1 MNLRR
6 LIAISRKEVFQ
17 VLRDSRSL
25 LIVLLMP
32 LMLMTMLGYGVN
44 LDTKHIKVFAL
55 DQEGSQASQDL
66 LKRFQSSDYF
76 DLAATV
82 TDYRALGAALDDGRC
97 QLAIVIPYDF
107 SARLHDGRPV
117 NIQALVDGSDNNT
130 AELAIGYAQ
139 GVLASYGAVVQAEY
153 LRKSNAPSVNP
164 ALSVEARTWF
174 NEDLESKNFIVPG
187 VAAIVMAVVGVLLTS
202 LTVAREWERGTM
214 EQLISTPVTS
224 LEIIIG
230 KLLPYFALGMFDT
243 AVCAAI
249 AVFWFQVPFRGSLIA
264 LQRRIGNLPDRDS
277 RAWILDLRRH
287 EESTG
292 REPDWFGDGLPA
304 VVPAVGIHVSN
315 RPDAGR
321 RAAYH
326 LPDRRALLHRNTQER
341 ISARHRPRLS
351 RRAFDCARH
360 LCVGNGVAGDA
371 IIPQVAGM
379 RKPP

>member
-6 LIAISRKEVFQ
+6 LLAISRKEVFQ

-25 LIVLLMP
+25 LTVLLMP
-32 LMLMTMLGYGVN
+32 LMLMSTLGYGVN
-44 LDTKHIKVFAL
+44 LDTKHIRVFAY
-55 DQEGSQASQDL
+55 DREGSQASQDL

-76 DLAATV
+76 DLVATV

-117 NIQALVDGSDNNT
+117 YIQALVDGSDNNT

-164 ALSVEARTWF
+164 VLSVDARTWF

-214 EQLISTPVTS
+214 EQLISTPVTA

-230 KLLPYFALGMFDT
+230 KLLPYFALGLFDT
-243 AVCAAI
+243 AICAAI
-249 AVFWFQVPFRGSLIA
+249 AVWWFQVPFRGSVVALAIGSGIYLVAILGLGFWISVATKNQLAASQIGLVTAFLPSFLLSGFTFPINQMPIGVQPFTYLIAARYYIVILKSVFLRGTGLSFLTGPLIA
-264 LQRRIGNLPDRDS
+264 L
-277 RAWILDLRRH
+277 
-287 EESTG
+287 
-292 REPDWFGDGLPA
+292 
-304 VVPAVGIHVSN
+304 VVYASVMVFLAKRSFHKSL
-315 RPDAGR
+315 A
-321 RAAYH
+321 
-326 LPDRRALLHRNTQER
+326 
-341 ISARHRPRLS
+341 
-351 RRAFDCARH
+351 
-360 LCVGNGVAGDA
+360 
-371 IIPQVAGM
+371 
-379 RKPP
+379 

>member
-6 LIAISRKEVFQ
+6 LLAISRKEVFQ
-17 VLRDSRSL
+17 VLPDSRSL
-25 LIVLLMP
+25 LTVLLMP
-32 LMLMTMLGYGVN
+32 LMLMSTLGYGVN
-44 LDTKHIKVFAL
+44 LDTKHIRVFAY
-55 DQEGSQASQDL
+55 DREGSQASQDL

-117 NIQALVDGSDNNT
+117 YVQALVDGSDNNT

-164 ALSVEARTWF
+164 VLSVDARTWF

-214 EQLISTPVTS
+214 EQLISTPVTA

-230 KLLPYFALGMFDT
+230 KLLPYFALGLFDT
-243 AVCAAI
+243 AICAAI
-249 AVFWFQVPFRGSLIA
+249 AVWWFQVPFRGSVVALVVGSGIYLVAILGLGFWISVATKNQLAASQIGLVTAFLPSFLLSGFTFPINQMPLGVQPFTYLIAARYYIVILKSVFLRGTGLSFLAGPLIA
-264 LQRRIGNLPDRDS
+264 LVIYASIMVFLAKRSFHKSL
-277 RAWILDLRRH
+277 A
-287 EESTG
+287 
-292 REPDWFGDGLPA
+292 
-304 VVPAVGIHVSN
+304 
-315 RPDAGR
+315 
-321 RAAYH
+321 
-326 LPDRRALLHRNTQER
+326 
-341 ISARHRPRLS
+341 
-351 RRAFDCARH
+351 
-360 LCVGNGVAGDA
+360 
-371 IIPQVAGM
+371 
-379 RKPP
+379 